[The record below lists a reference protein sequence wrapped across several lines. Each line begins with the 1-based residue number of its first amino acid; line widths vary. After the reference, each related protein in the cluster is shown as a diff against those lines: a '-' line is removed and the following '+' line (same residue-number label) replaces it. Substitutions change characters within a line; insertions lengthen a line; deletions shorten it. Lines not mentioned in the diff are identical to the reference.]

1 MIVYCISSGVYVND
15 RPNDDGKYSDKMP
28 GEGSALENYWFP
40 SEEELSRMDA
50 CLHGRPE
57 PGLIVEG
64 HYLLSVR
71 LLSALVSLSKH

>member
-1 MIVYCISSGVYVND
+1 MMVNIVTRCRVKV
-15 RPNDDGKYSDKMP
+15 
-28 GEGSALENYWFP
+28 LLWENYWFP